1 MRKILAVLANVA
13 LFSSLLA
20 VGSTPLNAA
29 PIVKSAKITI
39 NFSNNSSE
47 IPFDAFDKLI
57 DATEA
62 IRTDSGELVR
72 VGLVAYK
79 RQSGETTAQK
89 NLMTKRLTAVKKNIR
104 DFQSA
109 VTFKADKIS
118 TYSKATAPQ
127 RNRIIVYLSWNL
139 PAPIIAAVSPNFG
152 PVVGGTAIT
161 ITGQKFV
168 NVQRVMI
175 GGVAV
180 AQYRVNSPTRITA
193 TTAARTAGVVDVVV
207 ESAGGSGVLA
217 GAFTYAAP
225 TITSLTPSTGTVS
238 GATPVVITGSYFT
251 GATAVNFGSTR
262 ATSFVVNSANQIT
275 AISPALPVGL
285 VTVTV
290 VTPLGTVTSP
300 QSFNYVQPAISSLLP
315 VRGPLSGGNTVVIS
329 GSNINGAT
337 GVLFNGV
344 AAQSFVVASVN
355 QINAVVPARAT
366 AGLVTVEVVLPSGRL
381 STSYTYVATPV
392 IGAISATAGSA
403 NGGASV
409 VITGT
414 NFTGTTGVIFG
425 GIDARSFVVNS
436 DTQITAITP
445 TRAAGVAVVQVITP
459 GGTANSASSYT
470 FVAAP
475 TVTSLSPNTGTT
487 SGGTAVTINGINLA
501 GVTTVLFGTVA
512 ATSFNV
518 VSATQIVAIAPA
530 VTAGNVNV
538 TVTNAGGSAAGAYTY
553 SAAAPSITV
562 LSPVSGTTSG
572 GTSVVI
578 TGTNFI
584 GTTAVTFGGV
594 NATSFV
600 VNSATQITAL
610 TPPRAPGSAT
620 IAVVTP
626 GGTTTANFTFSSL
639 PTATTLSPTSGTTSG
654 GVTVTI
660 NGTNF
665 TGATGVTFGGT
676 NAASFTVVSA
686 TQITAVTP
694 ARTAGAIT
702 VDVITPGGIAR
713 ASDVFTFVATTPTV
727 TSFTPNSGSTG
738 GATSILITG
747 TNFIGATGV
756 SIGGVTATSF
766 VVNSAT
772 QISAIAAAGTGSG
785 AVTVTTPGGT
795 GTSATAYIYL
805 APPVVTSLD
814 VTTGPTTGGTT
825 VVINGTGFTGTTS
838 VTFGGTAAA
847 IVSTTNTAITV
858 TTPAKPAGA
867 VTVVVTTSVS
877 SASSATG
884 AYTYTT
890 T

>member
-1 MRKILAVLANVA
+1 MRKIVAVLANVA
-13 LFSSLLA
+13 VFSSLLA
-20 VGSTPLNAA
+20 VGSTPANAA
-29 PIVKSAKITI
+29 PIVKSAKIII
-39 NFSNNSSE
+39 NFSNNSSAL
-47 IPFDAFDKLI
+47 PFEAYEKIADAAD
-57 DATEA
+57 A
-62 IRTDSGELVR
+62 IRTDSGESVR

-89 NLMTKRLTAVKKNIR
+89 NLTIKRLNAVKSDIR
-104 DFQSA
+104 DFQPV
-109 VTFKADKIS
+109 VTFKTDKIG

-127 RNRIIVYLSWNL
+127 RNRVMVYLNWNL
-139 PAPIIAAVSPNFG
+139 PVSVIASISPNSG

-161 ITGQKFV
+161 ITGQKFT
-168 NVQRVMI
+168 NVKRVLI

-180 AQYRVNSPTRITA
+180 AQYRVNSATRITA
-193 TTAARTAGVVDVVV
+193 TTAARAAGVVDVVV

-225 TITSLTPSTGTVS
+225 TITSLTPATGTIS
-238 GATPVVITGSYFT
+238 GATTVVISGSYLT

-275 AISPALPVGL
+275 AISPALPVGS

-290 VTPLGTVTSP
+290 VTPLGTVTSA
-300 QSFNYVQPAISSLLP
+300 QSFNYVQPTISSLLP
-315 VRGPLSGGNTVVIS
+315 ARGPLSGGNTVVIS

-344 AAQSFVVASVN
+344 AARSFTVASNN

-381 STSYTYVATPV
+381 STSYTYVAAPV
-392 IGAISATAGSA
+392 IGAISSNTGSTA
-403 NGGASV
+403 GGASV

-414 NFTGTTGVIFG
+414 NFTGATEVIFG
-425 GIDARSFVVNS
+425 GTAARSFVVNS
-436 DTQITAITP
+436 DTQITAVTP
-445 TRAAGVAVVQVITP
+445 TRAAGAGVVQVITA

-487 SGGTAVTINGINLA
+487 SGGTSVTINGTNLV

-518 VSATQIVAIAPA
+518 ISANQIVAIAPA
-530 VTAGNVNV
+530 VTAGVVNV
-538 TVTNAGGSAAGAYTY
+538 TVTNAGGSAAAAYTY
-553 SAAAPSITV
+553 SAAAPSISA
-562 LSPVSGTTSG
+562 LSPVSGTTAG

-584 GTTAVTFGGV
+584 GTTAVTFGGI

-600 VNSATQITAL
+600 VNSATQITAI

-620 IAVVTP
+620 VAVVTP
-626 GGTTTANFTFSSL
+626 GGTITTNFTFSSL

-665 TGATGVTFGGT
+665 IGATAVTFGGT

-694 ARTAGAIT
+694 ARIAGAIT

-713 ASDVFTFVATTPTV
+713 ASDVFTFVAATPTV

-756 SIGGVTATSF
+756 SIGGVAATSF

-772 QISAIAAAGTGSG
+772 QISAVAAAGTGSG

-795 GTSATAYIYL
+795 GTSATVYSYL

-825 VVINGTGFTGTTS
+825 VVITGTGFTGTTS

-847 IVSTTNTAITV
+847 IVSTTDTAITV

-867 VTVVVTTSVS
+867 VTVVVTTAVS
-877 SASSATG
+877 SASSTTG
-884 AYTYTT
+884 AYTYQ
-890 T
+890 

>member
-1 MRKILAVLANVA
+1 MRRIIAVLANVA

-20 VGSTPLNAA
+20 VVSTPLNAA

-47 IPFDAFDKLI
+47 LPFDAFDKI
-57 DATEA
+57 VDAA
-62 IRTDSGELVR
+62 DVIRKDSGELVR

-79 RQSGETTAQK
+79 RQSGETAAQK
-89 NLMTKRLTAVKKNIR
+89 NLTTKRLNAIKSNIR

-109 VTFKADKIS
+109 VIFKADKIS
-118 TYSKATAPQ
+118 TYSKVTAPQ
-127 RNRIIVYLSWNL
+127 RNRIIVYLNWNL
-139 PAPIIAAVSPNFG
+139 PAPVIASVSPNFG

-168 NVQRVMI
+168 NVQRVLI
-175 GGVAV
+175 GGVAL
-180 AQYRVNSPTRITA
+180 AEYRVNSPTRITA
-193 TTAARTAGVVDVVV
+193 TTPARTAGVVDVVV

-238 GATPVVITGSYFT
+238 GATSVVISGSYLT
-251 GATAVNFGSTR
+251 DATSVNFGSTR

-275 AISPALPVGL
+275 AISPALPAGT
-285 VTVTV
+285 VTVKV
-290 VTPLGTVTSP
+290 VTPLGTVTSA

-315 VRGPLSGGNTVVIS
+315 VSGRLSGGNTVVIS
-329 GSNINGAT
+329 GSNLNGTT

-344 AAQSFVVASVN
+344 PAQSFSLASTN
-355 QINAVVPARAT
+355 QINAVVPARAA

-381 STSYTYVATPV
+381 STSYTYVAAPV
-392 IGAISATAGSA
+392 IGAISSTSGSA
-403 NGGASV
+403 SGGASV

-414 NFTGTTGVIFG
+414 NFTGATGVIFG
-425 GIDARSFVVNS
+425 GIAARSFVVNS
-436 DTQITAITP
+436 NTQISAVTPASASSVAI
-445 TRAAGVAVVQVITP
+445 VQVITP

-470 FVAAP
+470 FVTAP
-475 TVTSLSPNTGTT
+475 TVSSLTPNNGTT
-487 SGGTAVTINGINLA
+487 SGGTAVTINGTNLV

-512 ATSFNV
+512 ATSFSV
-518 VSATQIVAIAPA
+518 ISATQIVAIAPA
-530 VTAGNVNV
+530 VIAGVVNV
-538 TVTNAGGSAAGAYTY
+538 TVTNAGGSATGAYTY
-553 SAAAPSITV
+553 SAAAPSIAA
-562 LSPVSGTTSG
+562 LSPVSGTSAG

-594 NATSFV
+594 SATSFQI
-600 VNSATQITAL
+600 NSATQITAL
-610 TPPRAPGSAT
+610 TPPRAPGSVT
-620 IAVVTP
+620 VAVVTP
-626 GGTTTANFTFSSL
+626 GGTITTNFTYSSL

-654 GVTVTI
+654 GVTVSI

-665 TGATGVTFGGT
+665 IGATGVTFGGT
-676 NAASFTVVSA
+676 NAASFIVISA

-713 ASDVFTFVATTPTV
+713 ASDVFTFVAATPTV
-727 TSFTPNSGSTG
+727 TAFTPNSGSTG
-738 GATSILITG
+738 GGTSILITG
-747 TNFIGATGV
+747 TNFIGATAV

-772 QISAIAAAGTGSG
+772 QISAVAAAGTDSG
-785 AVTVTTPGGT
+785 AITVTTPGGT
-795 GTSATAYIYL
+795 GTSGTAYSYL
-805 APPVVTSLD
+805 APPVITSLD
-814 VTTGPTTGGTT
+814 VITGPTTGGTT

-867 VTVVVTTSVS
+867 VTVIVTTSVS
-877 SASSATG
+877 SASSAAG
-884 AYTYTT
+884 AYTYTNP
-890 T
+890 